1 MFGSGFGQ
9 QAQQQP
15 QQTGGLFSNTA
26 NNTQQSSGLFGS
38 NTNNTQQTGGL
49 FGNTNTNNTQQTG
62 GLFGNTNAN
71 NNTTATNSQQ
81 SGGLFGNTA
90 SNQQTGGLFGGT
102 NNNQQTGGLFSS
114 ANNNQQQQQQQQ
126 PQQSGLF
133 SNNGCINTTQQPT
146 FSWSKPSDQASTNNS
161 LSLQSNNN
169 SANGAGA
176 ATTQPLFNNMAA
188 NSNAAP
194 LAVTLFQKQQQQTS
208 GPLVIDQ
215 IEKIKDSWDP
225 TSPQCALQYFFYN
238 KVGTQQAL
246 LYQKPAGIEQ
256 ARWDAAMAA
265 RPDDAHV
272 PVHVVGFADLEK
284 RVARQ
289 EATVLVYRQ
298 RMHEI
303 NDKLNQLSSRHDL
316 HTLVK
321 TAQMQARHQRL
332 IQRTLALA
340 ARLQVLRQRGFV
352 LKPDEEVL
360 KRELERLNQQVDDP
374 AVFGRINEIW
384 ARLTVLRE
392 RAQALNQRVDEHD
405 QLSSVV
411 AAASKSSLGSSSLDW
426 NDEQLEKLA
435 KVLKAQQVGIAYLAD
450 VLQTDT
456 AKVESIIDKQ
466 LQQQR
471 QPSKRRW

>member
-1 MFGSGFGQ
+1 MFGSSFGQPQQ

-15 QQTGGLFSNTA
+15 QQ
-26 NNTQQSSGLFGS
+26 
-38 NTNNTQQTGGL
+38 GGL
-49 FGNTNTNNTQQTG
+49 FGNT
-62 GLFGNTNAN
+62 A
-71 NNTTATNSQQ
+71 NTTQQ
-81 SGGLFGNTA
+81 SGGLFGNNT
-90 SNQQTGGLFGGT
+90 NTTQQPTGGLFGNTANNTATNTQSTGGLFGNTGT
-102 NNNQQTGGLFSS
+102 TQQSGGLFGGANNNQQSGGLFGGAGNPQQSGGLFGG
-114 ANNNQQQQQQQQ
+114 ANNQQQQQQQQ
-126 PQQSGLF
+126 PQQIGLF
-133 SNNGCINTTQQPT
+133 GSNNSNATTQQPS
-146 FSWSKPSDQASTNNS
+146 FSWSKPSDQTPVNIGLQTNNM
-161 LSLQSNNN
+161 
-169 SANGAGA
+169 ANGAGA
-176 ATTQPLFNNMAA
+176 LTTQPFFNNTA
-188 NSNAAP
+188 SNPNATQ
-194 LAVTLFQKQQQQTS
+194 LAVTLLQKQQQTS
-208 GPLVIDQ
+208 GPSVIDQ

-225 TSPQCALQYFFYN
+225 TSPQCALQCFFYN

-246 LYQKPAGIEQ
+246 LYQKPAGIDQ

-272 PVHVVGFADLEK
+272 PVHVVGFTDLEK

-332 IQRTLALA
+332 VQRTLALA
-340 ARLQVLRQRGFV
+340 ARLQVLRHRGFV

-392 RAQALNQRVDEHD
+392 RAQALNQRMDEHD
-405 QLSSVV
+405 QLSSAV
-411 AAASKSSLGSSSLDW
+411 AAARSAGSSGLDW

-456 AKVESIIDKQ
+456 AKVESIIEAQ
-466 LQQQR
+466 QQQQR
-471 QPSKRRW
+471 QPLKRRW

>member
-1 MFGSGFGQ
+1 MFGSSFGQPQQ

-15 QQTGGLFSNTA
+15 QQGGLFGNTA
-26 NNTQQSSGLFGS
+26 NTTQQSGGLFG
-38 NTNNTQQTGGL
+38 NTTNNTQQQTGGL
-49 FGNTNTNNTQQTG
+49 FGNTANNSNTANNTQPTG
-62 GLFGNTNAN
+62 GLFGNSGN
-71 NNTTATNSQQ
+71 NQQSGGLFGGVNNSQQ
-81 SGGLFGNTA
+81 SGGLFGAA
-90 SNQQTGGLFGGT
+90 SNTQQSGGFFGGA
-102 NNNQQTGGLFSS
+102 NSQQ
-114 ANNNQQQQQQQQ
+114 QQQLQQQQQQ
-126 PQQSGLF
+126 PQQTGLF
-133 SNNGCINTTQQPT
+133 GSNTSSATTQQPS
-146 FSWSKPSDQASTNNS
+146 FSWSKPSDQAPANTGFQTNNNMAS
-161 LSLQSNNN
+161 GV
-169 SANGAGA
+169 GAL
-176 ATTQPLFNNMAA
+176 TTQSLFNNTA
-188 NSNAAP
+188 SNPNATQ
-194 LAVTLFQKQQQQTS
+194 LAVTLLQRQQQTS
-208 GPLVIDQ
+208 GPSVIDQ

-225 TSPQCALQYFFYN
+225 TSPQCALQCFFYN

-272 PVHVVGFADLEK
+272 PVHVVGFTDLQK

-332 IQRTLALA
+332 VQRTLALA
-340 ARLQVLRQRGFV
+340 ARLQVLRHRGFV

-405 QLSSVV
+405 RLSSAV
-411 AAASKSSLGSSSLDW
+411 AAASSAGSSGLDW

-456 AKVESIIDKQ
+456 AKVESIIEEQ
-466 LQQQR
+466 QQQQR
-471 QPSKRRW
+471 QPLKRRW

>member
-1 MFGSGFGQ
+1 MFGSSFGQ
-9 QAQQQP
+9 PQQQVQQQP
-15 QQTGGLFSNTA
+15 QQ
-26 NNTQQSSGLFGS
+26 
-38 NTNNTQQTGGL
+38 GGL
-49 FGNTNTNNTQQTG
+49 FGNT
-62 GLFGNTNAN
+62 A
-71 NNTTATNSQQ
+71 NTTQQ
-81 SGGLFGNTA
+81 SGGLFGNTT
-90 SNQQTGGLFGGT
+90 NTTQQPTGGLFGNTANTSSTANNTQPTGGLFGNAGNNQQSGGLFGGA
-102 NNNQQTGGLFSS
+102 NNNQQSGGLFGGASNAQQSGGLFGS
-114 ANNNQQQQQQQQ
+114 ANNQQQQQQQA
-126 PQQSGLF
+126 QQQQQQLQQTGLF
-133 SNNGCINTTQQPT
+133 GGNTSSAATQQPS
-146 FSWSKPSDQASTNNS
+146 FSWSKPNDKAPANT
-161 LSLQSNNN
+161 SLQINNN
-169 SANGAGA
+169 MANGAGA
-176 ATTQPLFNNMAA
+176 LTTPSLFNNTA
-188 NSNAAP
+188 SNPNATQ
-194 LAVTLFQKQQQQTS
+194 LAVTLLQKQQQTS
-208 GPLVIDQ
+208 GPSVIDQ

-225 TSPQCALQYFFYN
+225 TSPQCALQCFFYN

-272 PVHVVGFADLEK
+272 PVHVVGFTDLEK

-332 IQRTLALA
+332 VQRTLALA
-340 ARLQVLRQRGFV
+340 ARLQVLRHRGFV

-405 QLSSVV
+405 RLSSAV
-411 AAASKSSLGSSSLDW
+411 AAASSASGLDW

-456 AKVESIIDKQ
+456 AKVESIIEEQ
-466 LQQQR
+466 QQQQR
-471 QPSKRRW
+471 QPLKRRW